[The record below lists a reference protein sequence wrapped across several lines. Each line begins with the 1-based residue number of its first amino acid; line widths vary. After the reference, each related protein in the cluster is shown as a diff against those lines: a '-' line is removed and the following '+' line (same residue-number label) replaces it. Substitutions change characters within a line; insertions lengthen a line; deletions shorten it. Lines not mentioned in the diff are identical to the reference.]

1 MMMNS
6 IDPNI
11 FKAYDIRGIY
21 PTQVDE
27 KGAERIVRA
36 IYTFFKQKVTKENF
50 TVLLTK
56 DMRIS
61 SPQMFDAAKKALID
75 MGATVVDAGLL
86 STPSFYFAVFHYGYD
101 TGIQITASHNPKEY
115 TGMKFVI
122 NTPEGLI
129 KIGKSTGMEEIK
141 KMVMSDMTFEHAPTP
156 GTVTTKENILE
167 DEVHNALQLF
177 QNPEISKF
185 KIVADPANAM
195 GITYLEAAERKIPM
209 DLIKMNFELDGTFP
223 VHAPDPLVAENL
235 VDLQKRVVEEGA
247 DLGLAPDGDGDRL
260 MFIDEKGNLVPPS
273 IISAI
278 VARELL
284 KENPHSKIAIDIRY
298 LLTPKKIIEENGG
311 ELVDV
316 RIGHAFI
323 TEKLHQTGAIF
334 GGESSGHYFFKAT
347 GNAESQLAVLV
358 CVLKVMSEEKKKIS
372 EIAEELRRSYE
383 SGEFNFRVQ
392 NAQEIMDNLKEKYK
406 DGKLSTVDC
415 IEIDYPSWRFSVRT
429 SNTEPLLR
437 LNVESYDKKEMETKR
452 DELKNLIERVAV
464 ADTTP
469 GH

>member
-1 MMMNS
+1 MEN
-6 IDPNI
+6 IDPKI

-27 KGAERIVRA
+27 KGADRIVRA
-36 IYTFFKQKVTKENF
+36 IYTFFKKKVTKTGF
-50 TVLLTK
+50 TVLLTR
-56 DMRIS
+56 DMRVS
-61 SPQMFDAAKKALID
+61 SPQMFEAAKKALLD
-75 MGATVVDAGLL
+75 MGANVIDAGLL

-115 TGMKFVI
+115 TGLKFVI
-122 NTPEGLI
+122 NTPDGLI
-129 KIGKSTGMEEIK
+129 KIGKSTGMEDIK
-141 KMVMSDMTFEHAPTP
+141 QMVMSDMTFECSESQ
-156 GTVTTKENILE
+156 GTVTVKENILA
-167 DEVHNALQLF
+167 DEVDNALKLF
-177 QNPEISKF
+177 GNPQISKF

-195 GITYLEAAERKIPM
+195 GITYLEAAEKKIPM
-209 DLIKMNFELDGTFP
+209 DLIKMNFELDGSFP

-260 MFIDEKGNLVPPS
+260 MFIDEKGKLVPPS
-273 IISAI
+273 IISAV

-284 KENPHSKIAIDIRY
+284 KEYPGSKIAIDIRY

-311 ELVDV
+311 EFVDV
-316 RIGHAFI
+316 RVGHAFI

-347 GNAESQLAVLV
+347 GNAESQLSVLV
-358 CVLKVMSEEKKKIS
+358 CVLKVLSEEKKKMS
-372 EIAEELRRSYE
+372 EIADELRRSYE

-392 NAQEIMDNLKEKYK
+392 NAQEIMDKIKEKYK

-437 LNVESYDKKEMETKR
+437 LNVESFDEKEMEQKR
-452 DELKNLIERVAV
+452 DELKSLIESLAV
-464 ADTTP
+464 ADTTS